1 MRQYVDC
8 NIMKYIKRDIE
19 DRIIRSMKPNKVV
32 VLFGPRR
39 VGKTYLIKKLIKKIN
54 KPHILYNGEDFAVRE
69 KLSRRTVKNYK
80 NILGNK
86 KYLFIDE
93 AQAIPD
99 IGRIL
104 KLMVDEIKGLKIIVS
119 GSSSFDIRNMVGE
132 PLTGR
137 KYDFF
142 LYPFSV
148 SELKKIDNPIEDY
161 DNLKERLVFG
171 SYPEIVNLKDRD
183 EKIYYLNGIINSYLL
198 KDILAFENL
207 KGSDKIM
214 KLLQLVAYQ
223 VGGLVSYQKLGSKL
237 GLSKN
242 TVERYL
248 NLLENV
254 FVLYKLNG
262 YARNLRKEITKMSK
276 WYFLDNG
283 IRNAIIANYN
293 PIELRN
299 DIGILWENYMI
310 SERLK
315 YQSYHRM
322 AVNNYFWRTYDKQEI
337 DLIEE
342 RDGKLFAYEFKW
354 KNKKSRIPAAWQKSY
369 TDFSFQVFDH
379 ANYED
384 LIV

>member
-1 MRQYVDC
+1 
-8 NIMKYIKRDIE
+8 MKYIKRDIE
-19 DRIIRSMKPNKVV
+19 DTIIKSMKPNKVV

-39 VGKTYLIKKLIKKIN
+39 VGKTYLMKNLIKKIN
-54 KPHILYNGEDFAVRE
+54 KPHIMYNGEDFAVSE
-69 KLSRRTVKNYK
+69 KLQRRTVKNYK
-80 NILGNK
+80 NLLGNK

-93 AQAIPD
+93 AQAIPN
-99 IGRIL
+99 IGQIL
-104 KLMVDEIKGLKIIVS
+104 KLMVDEIKGLKIVTS

-137 KYDFF
+137 QYEYQ

-148 SELKKIDNPIEDY
+148 SELKKTDNPIEDY
-161 DNLKERLVFG
+161 DNLKERLIFG
-171 SYPEIVNLKDRD
+171 SYPEIINLKDRD
-183 EKIYYLNGIINSYLL
+183 EKTFYLNQIINSYLL
-198 KDILAFENL
+198 KDILTFENL

-214 KLLQLVAYQ
+214 KLLQLIAYQ
-223 VGGLVSYQKLGSKL
+223 VGGLVSYQDLGKRL

-248 NLLENV
+248 NLLAKV

-262 YARNLRKEITKMSK
+262 YANNLRKEVTKMSK

-299 DIGILWENYMI
+299 DIGGLWENYMV

-315 YQSYHRM
+315 YQMNHRM
-322 AVNNYFWRTYDKQEI
+322 AVNNYYWRTYDQQEI
-337 DLIEE
+337 DFVESRE
-342 RDGKLFAYEFKW
+342 GKLFAYEFKW
-354 KNKKSRIPAAWQKSY
+354 ANRKSRIPGAWKK
-369 TDFSFQVFDH
+369 
-379 ANYED
+379 NYSDSPFHIINKDNFETF
-384 LIV
+384 II

>member
-1 MRQYVDC
+1 
-8 NIMKYIKRDIE
+8 MKYIKRDIE
-19 DRIIRSMKPNKVV
+19 DLIIKSMKPNKVV

-39 VGKTYLIKKLIKKIN
+39 VGKTFLMKKLIKKIN
-54 KPHILYNGEDFAVRE
+54 KPHILYNGEDFAIKE
-69 KLSRRTVKNYK
+69 KLQRRSVKNYK
-80 NILGNK
+80 NLLGNK

-93 AQAIPD
+93 AQSIQD
-99 IGRIL
+99 IGLIL
-104 KLMVDEIKGLKIIVS
+104 KLMVDEIKGLIIIVS
-119 GSSSFDIRNMVGE
+119 GSSSFDIRNMTGE

-137 KYDFF
+137 QYEYR

-148 SELKKIDNPIEDY
+148 SELKRIDNPIEDY

-183 EKIYYLNGIINSYLL
+183 EKIFYLNQIINSYLL
-198 KDILAFENL
+198 KDILTFENL
-207 KGSDKIM
+207 KGSDKIL
-214 KLLQLVAYQ
+214 KLLQLIAYQ
-223 VGGLVSYQKLGSKL
+223 VGGMVSYQNLGSQL

-248 NLLENV
+248 YLLSKV
-254 FVLYKLNG
+254 FVLYRLGG
-262 YARNLRKEITKMSK
+262 YANNLRKEVTKMAK

-299 DIGILWENYMI
+299 DIGNLWENYMV

-315 YQSYHRM
+315 YQMNHRM

-337 DLIEE
+337 DFIES
-342 RDGKLFAYEFKW
+342 RDGNLFAYEFKW
-354 KNKKSRIPAAWQKSY
+354 ANKKSRIPGAWQKNYPDSSY
-369 TDFSFQVFDH
+369 EIINHD
-379 ANYED
+379 NYES
-384 LIV
+384 LII